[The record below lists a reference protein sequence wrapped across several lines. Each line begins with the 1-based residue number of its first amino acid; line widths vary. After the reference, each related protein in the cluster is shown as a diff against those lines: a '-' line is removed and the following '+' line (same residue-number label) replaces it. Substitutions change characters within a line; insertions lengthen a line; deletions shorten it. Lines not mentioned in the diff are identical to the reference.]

1 MKLYFEREK
10 MMAQKSPNVDPGGIF
25 GTDRECQWIS
35 LVDGASY
42 RGLRA
47 GILVVEAVRHTRTIG
62 ETAV

>member
-1 MKLYFEREK
+1 
-10 MMAQKSPNVDPGGIF
+10 MAQKSLNVEPGGIF
-25 GTDRECQWIS
+25 GADRECQWIS

-47 GILVVEAVRHTRTIG
+47 GTLVVEAVGHTRTIG